1 MCDGKVAR
9 DADAEQHKRR
19 VETGEHTQEGDHLAG
34 QRAVGP
40 GRSILDGGED
50 KGEADGGAQDIRRA
64 QVQQEIVGRPVQAL
78 VFDQQDGDQEVTDH
92 ADSDDETQWG
102 QFEERGER
110 RDILQD
116 GVVPCMA
123 IVRHRW
129 RRDHK
134 DSGIA
139 SAKYHDL
146 EVAGGGVRS
155 IWRRVLKRFPGM

>member
-1 MCDGKVAR
+1 M
-9 DADAEQHKRR
+9 
-19 VETGEHTQEGDHLAG
+19 
-34 QRAVGP
+34 
-40 GRSILDGGED
+40 
-50 KGEADGGAQDIRRA
+50 
-64 QVQQEIVGRPVQAL
+64 QAL
-78 VFDQQDGDQEVTDH
+78 IFDQQDGDQEVSDH
-92 ADSDDETQWG
+92 ADADDEAQRG

-146 EVAGGGVRS
+146 EAMGGGVRS
-155 IWRRVLKRFPGM
+155 IWQCALKRFPGI

>member
-1 MCDGKVAR
+1 MSDGQVAG
-9 DADAEQHKRR
+9 DADAKQHERR
-19 VETGEHTQEGDHLAG
+19 VETGEDTQEGDHLAS
-34 QRAVGP
+34 QRAVRP
-40 GRSILDGGED
+40 GRPILDRSED
-50 KGEADGGAQDIRRA
+50 EGKADGGAQDVGGA
-64 QVQQEIVGRPVQAL
+64 QVQQEIVGCPVQAL
-78 VFDQQDGDQEVTDH
+78 VFDQQDGDQEVSDH
-92 ADSDDETQWG
+92 ADADDETQGG

-116 GVVPCMA
+116 GVVPCMT

-155 IWRRVLKRFPGM
+155 IWRCALKRFPGI

>member
-1 MCDGKVAR
+1 M
-9 DADAEQHKRR
+9 
-19 VETGEHTQEGDHLAG
+19 
-34 QRAVGP
+34 
-40 GRSILDGGED
+40 
-50 KGEADGGAQDIRRA
+50 
-64 QVQQEIVGRPVQAL
+64 QAL
-78 VFDQQDGDQEVTDH
+78 VFDQQDGDQEVSDHTDSN
-92 ADSDDETQWG
+92 DKTQRG

-116 GVVPCMA
+116 VVVPCMA

-155 IWRRVLKRFPGM
+155 IWRCALKRFPGV